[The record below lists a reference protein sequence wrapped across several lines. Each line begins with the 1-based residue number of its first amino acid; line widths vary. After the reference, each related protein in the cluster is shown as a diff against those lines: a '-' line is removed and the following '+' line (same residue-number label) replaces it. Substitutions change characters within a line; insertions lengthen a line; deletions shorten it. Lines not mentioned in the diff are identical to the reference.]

1 MKTIRLFLIPAF
13 ILLLTACG
21 TALRP
26 ADEGKEGE
34 QEEQTICVSILPLKA
49 IAEAIV
55 GEDYPV
61 AVLVPAG
68 ASPETFEPTPKQIIG
83 LNRARLILSVGLL
96 DFEQNLLGKVEHG
109 ERIADLS
116 RGIDLI
122 AGSCSHSHAGHRHAH
137 GIDPHIWTS
146 PRELQTMARN
156 AYEAIHA
163 LHPDSAKYTA
173 NYELLA
179 ERLRELDR
187 EVADRIRVSGLRY
200 FLIYHPALTYYA
212 RAYGIEQ
219 LAIEQEGKEPSAR
232 RLARLIERGRRD
244 GIRTVLYQ
252 SQFPASSVEVIARD
266 LEGRSAAIDPL
277 AEDVIENIGRIT
289 DLICSGANN

>member
-1 MKTIRLFLIPAF
+1 MKTIRLLF
-13 ILLLTACG
+13 ISAIVLLLTACSG
-21 TALRP
+21 RQRP
-26 ADEGKEGE
+26 AE
-34 QEEQTICVSILPLKA
+34 QERTIYVSILPLKA
-49 IAEAIV
+49 LAEAIV
-55 GEDYPV
+55 GDDYPI

-68 ASPETFEPTPKQIIG
+68 ASPETFEPTPRQFIE
-83 LNRARLILSVGLL
+83 LNRAELILSVGLL

-116 RGIDLI
+116 QGIGLI
-122 AGSCSHSHAGHRHAH
+122 AGSCSHGHAGHRHAH
-137 GIDPHIWTS
+137 GVDPHIWTS

-173 NYELLA
+173 NYERLA
-179 ERLRELDR
+179 AQLQELDR
-187 EVADRIRVSGLRY
+187 EVAGRIEASGVHC

-219 LAIEQEGKEPSAR
+219 LSIEHEGKEPSAR
-232 RLARLIERGRRD
+232 RLARLIERGRRE

-266 LEGRSAAIDPL
+266 IEGRSAAVDPL
-277 AEDVIENIGRIT
+277 AEDLMENIGRIT
-289 DLICSGANN
+289 GLICGETNDCNL